1 MMDMWFWAFCIV
13 VFVLWAQASD
23 IRMVISLWI
32 KSRASL
38 KLEEQRTR
46 QIEAMSK
53 MSSADQQRLLDTM
66 PAWLDKSDPE
76 EVQAWQKARAE
87 VVAGLMEMHVLQ
99 PWAKGHQQE
108 WERHRIG
115 SERAIVQVRRTGSNL
130 TWEVWHTG
138 LAGMTRMEQGTYY
151 EDIQEAQ
158 RVADKWAV
166 SRGWVLSE
174 PLNG

>member
-13 VFVLWAQASD
+13 VFVLWFQSTD

-32 KSRASL
+32 KTRASL

-76 EVQAWQKARAE
+76 EVRAWQKARAE
-87 VVAGLMEMHVLQ
+87 VLQ
-99 PWAKGHQQE
+99 TNKEG
-108 WERHRIG
+108 
-115 SERAIVQVRRTGSNL
+115 
-130 TWEVWHTG
+130 
-138 LAGMTRMEQGTYY
+138 
-151 EDIQEAQ
+151 
-158 RVADKWAV
+158 
-166 SRGWVLSE
+166 
-174 PLNG
+174 